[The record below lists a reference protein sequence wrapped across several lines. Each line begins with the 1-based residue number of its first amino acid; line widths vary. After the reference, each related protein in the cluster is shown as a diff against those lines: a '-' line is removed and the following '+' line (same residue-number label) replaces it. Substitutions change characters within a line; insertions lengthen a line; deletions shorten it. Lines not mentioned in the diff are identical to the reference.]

1 MVRMLAALAA
11 LLVAGSALLF
21 SGSATADT
29 GPIGQVKSVGGDS
42 AIVRGDDRI
51 PATVGAAILE
61 GDGIETGA
69 DGAIGITFRDNTV
82 FSAGPNTRA
91 SFERFSFDDTTME
104 GSFLTA
110 IAAGTMT
117 MATGDL
123 ADHDPD
129 SVTVKTPTTVIGVR
143 GTTFA
148 VRVGED

>member
-1 MVRMLAALAA
+1 MVRMLAALVA
-11 LLVAGSALLF
+11 LLVAGSAF
-21 SGSATADT
+21 ADT

-42 AIVRGDDRI
+42 AIVRGGDHI

-91 SFERFSFDDTTME
+91 SFDQFSFDDTTME

-123 ADHDPD
+123 ADHDPG

-148 VRVGED
+148 VRVGQD

>member
-1 MVRMLAALAA
+1 MVRFGMALAA
-11 LLVAGSALLF
+11 VLFAGA
-21 SGSATADT
+21 AVADT
-29 GPIGQVKSVGGDS
+29 GVIGQVKSVAGDS
-42 AIVRGDDRI
+42 AIVRGADRI
-51 PATVGAAILE
+51 AATVGSGILE
-61 GDGIETGA
+61 GDAIETGA

-82 FSAGPNTRA
+82 FSAGPNTRV
-91 SFERFSFDDTTME
+91 SFDDFDFDDTTME

-117 MATGDL
+117 MTTGDL